1 VSRREKKKREKKK
14 GRKRRAQVV
23 GFNTLNNFCLCGF
36 FFFVFTL
43 ANFRHCCAHT
53 FERARLRA
61 FLRKL
66 SVVMTRQQQQQ
77 RDEGDDAIAL
87 IQVPIGD
94 SGEHVS
100 IDPRNLSRTNVE
112 DILGVLQSELAP
124 LRVWLE
130 CAKAYLAEDNEA
142 AFLEIVGSGCSPGE
156 QRAFLVSLSS
166 STRRRSLS
174 SSSSSSI
181 VDEWRS
187 DVDDRVSPTFADT
200 FVLSFSLSL
209 FERRQRQHYNNRN
222 RTVLPERRVRSRET
236 FVLLGR
242 APGKRCR
249 QITIRRKRKRKRRA
263 SEYYERAK
271 TTRTFNASG

>member
-1 VSRREKKKREKKK
+1 
-14 GRKRRAQVV
+14 
-23 GFNTLNNFCLCGF
+23 
-36 FFFVFTL
+36 
-43 ANFRHCCAHT
+43 
-53 FERARLRA
+53 
-61 FLRKL
+61 
-66 SVVMTRQQQQQ
+66 MTRQQQQQ
-77 RDEGDDAIAL
+77 RDEGDDANIAL

-166 STRRRSLS
+166 TRRRSLS

-181 VDEWRS
+181 FDEWRS

-209 FERRQRQHYNNRN
+209 FERRQQRQH
-222 RTVLPERRVRSRET
+222 E
-236 FVLLGR
+236 
-242 APGKRCR
+242 
-249 QITIRRKRKRKRRA
+249 
-263 SEYYERAK
+263 
-271 TTRTFNASG
+271 

>member
-1 VSRREKKKREKKK
+1 M
-14 GRKRRAQVV
+14 
-23 GFNTLNNFCLCGF
+23 
-36 FFFVFTL
+36 
-43 ANFRHCCAHT
+43 AN
-53 FERARLRA
+53 
-61 FLRKL
+61 
-66 SVVMTRQQQQQ
+66 
-77 RDEGDDAIAL
+77 IAL

-100 IDPRNLSRTNVE
+100 IDPRNLSQTNVE

-166 STRRRSLS
+166 TRRRSLS

-181 VDEWRS
+181 FDEWRS

-209 FERRQRQHYNNRN
+209 FERRQQDNIIITEIEQYYPND
-222 RTVLPERRVRSRET
+222 VY
-236 FVLLGR
+236 GR
-242 APGKRCR
+242 AKLLCCSAAHQVNVAARLRLGGKE
-249 QITIRRKRKRKRRA
+249 RKRRA

>member
-1 VSRREKKKREKKK
+1 MWFFFLLFYSREVSRHFVRLLLLL
-14 GRKRRAQVV
+14 RAQ
-23 GFNTLNNFCLCGF
+23 
-36 FFFVFTL
+36 
-43 ANFRHCCAHT
+43 HT
-53 FERARLRA
+53 FERALIEET
-61 FLRKL
+61 F
-66 SVVMTRQQQQQ
+66 SVVMTRQQQQ
-77 RDEGDDAIAL
+77 RDEGDANIAL

-166 STRRRSLS
+166 TRRRSLS
-174 SSSSSSI
+174 SSLSSSI
-181 VDEWRS
+181 FDEWRS

-249 QITIRRKRKRKRRA
+249 QITIRRKRKRRA

>member
-1 VSRREKKKREKKK
+1 MS
-14 GRKRRAQVV
+14 
-23 GFNTLNNFCLCGF
+23 F
-36 FFFVFTL
+36 FFFFFTL
-43 ANFRHCCAHT
+43 ARRFLVTSFVCAFVVCCAHT
-53 FERARLRA
+53 FERAIEET
-61 FLRKL
+61 FF
-66 SVVMTRQQQQQ
+66 SVVMTRQQQQ
-77 RDEGDDAIAL
+77 REGDAIAL

-100 IDPRNLSRTNVE
+100 IDPRNLSQTNVE

-156 QRAFLVSLSS
+156 QTAFLVSLS

-181 VDEWRS
+181 FDEWRS

-209 FERRQRQHYNNRN
+209 FERRQQRQH
-222 RTVLPERRVRSRET
+222 E
-236 FVLLGR
+236 
-242 APGKRCR
+242 
-249 QITIRRKRKRKRRA
+249 
-263 SEYYERAK
+263 
-271 TTRTFNASG
+271 